1 MFSNYRNKRTRLY
14 AITVITLL
22 SILYLFNQRA
32 DPLSFD
38 SGRLEEYMNNGK
50 HRKYTDIS
58 SFDWRGA
65 PVQNTP
71 QSFATIP
78 TGKPLALPR
87 IQYDFVAEKKPE
99 RVKRD
104 KRQLA
109 VRHAFQRAWNSYKK
123 SAWMRDELKP
133 ISNEGK
139 DTFGGWAATLVD
151 ALDTLWIMGLKEE
164 FNEAVAAVATID
176 FGKTS
181 STTISVFETTIRYL
195 GGLISAYDLSHE
207 KVLLEKAVQVGEMLY
222 RAFDTPNRMP
232 IDRLDVEKAKLGEGF
247 TADSHISIAGIGS
260 LTMEFVRLAQL
271 TGDAK
276 YYDAVARVT
285 DLLDRAQN
293 TTKLPGMFPI
303 WMNAYDQDLSY
314 DSSFTLGAMADSVFE
329 YFPKTFALLGG
340 LEPVYKKLYENSMDM
355 VDKHMLFRPM
365 VPGREDILISGNVR
379 AESANNTELDPEGQ
393 HLTCFV
399 GGMFAL
405 GGRLFE
411 NKHHVDIG
419 AKLAK
424 GCIYTYKALPT
435 GIMPEI
441 FLMLPCASRE
451 ACPWEQKKWEAEVIK
466 RTHPVYLD
474 DVNRAVKTERL
485 PVGFTAI
492 RDRKYILRPEA
503 IESVFV
509 LYRTTGQKEYQ
520 EAAWDMFTA
529 VMNATSTAFAN
540 AAILDVSVIDEY
552 PMQDDS
558 MESFWL
564 AETLK
569 YFYLVFS
576 PPDLISLDEFVLN
589 TEAHPF
595 RRPK

>member
-1 MFSNYRNKRTRLY
+1 MLLMYRTKRTRFY
-14 AITVITLL
+14 AVTVIILL
-22 SILYLFNQRA
+22 SIVYLVHQRV

-38 SGRLEEYMNNGK
+38 SDKLTKYMNDGK
-50 HRKYTDIS
+50 HIEHTGIS
-58 SFDWRGA
+58 GFDWSSA
-65 PVQNTP
+65 PIQNTVR
-71 QSFATIP
+71 SFATMP

-87 IQYDFVAEKKPE
+87 IQHEFTTETKAERMKC
-99 RVKRD
+99 D
-104 KRQLA
+104 KRRLA
-109 VRHAFQRAWNSYKK
+109 VRHAFRKAWNSYKK
-123 SAWMRDELKP
+123 TAWMQDELRP
-133 ISNEGK
+133 ISNKGR

-151 ALDTLWIMGLKEE
+151 SLDTLWIMGLKDD
-164 FNEAVAAVATID
+164 FKEAVAAVATID
-176 FGKTS
+176 FSKSS

-195 GGLISAYDLSHE
+195 GGLLSAYDLSHE
-207 KVLLEKAVQVGEMLY
+207 KVLLAKAVQVGEMLY

-232 IDRLDVEKAKLGEGF
+232 VDRLDVEKAKLGEGF
-247 TADSHISIAGIGS
+247 IADSHIAIAGIGS

-271 TGDAK
+271 TGDTK

-303 WMNAYDQDLSY
+303 WMNAYDPDLSF

-340 LEPVYKKLYENSMDM
+340 LEPVYQKLYEDSMDM
-355 VDKHMLFRPM
+355 VNKHMLFRPM
-365 VPGREDILISGNVR
+365 VPGEEDILISGNVR
-379 AESANNTELDPEGQ
+379 AESANNTEMEPEGQ

-405 GGRLFE
+405 GGRLFN

-419 AKLAK
+419 ARLAK
-424 GCIYTYKALPT
+424 GCIYTYKALPI
-435 GIMPEI
+435 GIMPEM
-441 FLMLPCASRE
+441 FVMFPCASRKN
-451 ACPWEQKKWEAEVIK
+451 CPWEQKKWEDEVIK
-466 RTHPVYLD
+466 RTFPVYLK
-474 DVNRAVKTERL
+474 DVNRAVRTERL
-485 PVGFTAI
+485 PPGFTAI
-492 RDRKYILRPEA
+492 RDRRYILRPEA

-509 LYRTTGQKEYQ
+509 LYRITGQKEYQ

-529 VMNATSTAFAN
+529 IMNATSTPFAN
-540 AAILDVSVIDEY
+540 APILDVSAIDK
-552 PMQDDS
+552 PLMLDDS

-595 RRPK
+595 RRPG